1 LQVLFSDNK
10 KFKVLWKEL
19 FCRDKLQYP
28 LFTDHGID
36 YQKEY
41 LESVHFKNIS
51 FLIHNKEVPI
61 IGILLTV
68 DEQNNG
74 KYHFSSYGRPIFFL
88 ENKSVDLELSKGAK
102 KLFKRQF
109 FKYLD
114 DYEIDNI
121 QYVDFL
127 DMGMISF
134 FGNLLLDIKAV
145 CEPSFSQVI
154 DLSLNEN
161 SLHQMVR
168 KSYQSLINWGL
179 NNLKIE
185 VFDYSNYKSDLIYSF
200 KNLHFSV
207 SGKKTRNDKTWEIQ
221 GEMVKSREAFIITG
235 FYNDKLLTAA
245 LFICSDNYCYYGVS
259 ASNREHF
266 DKPLSHSIIWKAILH
281 AKALGL
287 HFFELGEQIFQNE
300 NIALTKNSKKE
311 LGISKFKRGFGG
323 HIHQRLKIIK

>member
-1 LQVLFSDNK
+1 
-10 KFKVLWKEL
+10 
-19 FCRDKLQYP
+19 
-28 LFTDHGID
+28 
-36 YQKEY
+36 
-41 LESVHFKNIS
+41 
-51 FLIHNKEVPI
+51 
-61 IGILLTV
+61 
-68 DEQNNG
+68 
-74 KYHFSSYGRPIFFL
+74 
-88 ENKSVDLELSKGAK
+88 
-102 KLFKRQF
+102 
-109 FKYLD
+109 
-114 DYEIDNI
+114 
-121 QYVDFL
+121 
-127 DMGMISF
+127 MISF
-134 FGNLLLDIKAV
+134 FGNLLLDIKAS

-185 VFDYSNYKSDLIYSF
+185 IFDYNNYQSDLIYSF

-221 GEMVKSREAFIITG
+221 GEMVKSREAFIVTG
-235 FYNDKLLTAA
+235 LYNDKLLTAA

-300 NIALTKNSKKE
+300 NITLTQNFKKE